1 MAQSRLLLHARVSR
15 CDMRIRQNLNLLT
28 DGNGWTMASELDGV
42 RSALR
47 AAILRGTYAPRQR
60 LIEGELAEEY
70 EASRFTIR
78 NALIQLAA
86 DGIVELQPN
95 RGARVREITV
105 REAVEITEIRQ
116 AVEGMIARRAAE
128 LVSDEQ
134 ITILR
139 QLGRDMEIAVRH
151 GELLRYSDLNA
162 SLHSFVREIA
172 QHETATRI
180 VEQLNGQLVR
190 HQFQLSLLPGRPNI
204 SLPEHLAIVDSVCR
218 RDPDSAE
225 VMMRAHVGSVIG
237 VLAAL
242 DQVAPRRTNKQ

>member
-1 MAQSRLLLHARVSR
+1 
-15 CDMRIRQNLNLLT
+15 
-28 DGNGWTMASELDGV
+28 
-42 RSALR
+42 
-47 AAILRGTYAPRQR
+47 
-60 LIEGELAEEY
+60 
-70 EASRFTIR
+70 
-78 NALIQLAA
+78 
-86 DGIVELQPN
+86 
-95 RGARVREITV
+95 
-105 REAVEITEIRQ
+105 
-116 AVEGMIARRAAE
+116 
-128 LVSDEQ
+128 
-134 ITILR
+134 
-139 QLGRDMEIAVRH
+139 
-151 GELLRYSDLNA
+151 LLRYSDLNA

-172 QHETATRI
+172 QHATATRI